1 MKHPEVKVRLTGTDG
16 NVFGVIG
23 KVQREMKRAKV
34 PSDEIKQFVSEAT
47 SGDYDNALQTCMKWV
62 DVS

>member
-47 SGDYDNALQTCMKWV
+47 SGDYDNALQTCMEWV
-62 DVS
+62 NVS